1 MNKKILDILEFDQIK
16 AQLAQS
22 LSTSQGQ
29 AEMANLS
36 PISDKVR
43 IQKWFDELSE
53 FGTIVQENGP
63 VPLSN
68 TADLTEI
75 LRRIELDASL
85 ASQEFAKIKKVLRL
99 ANETRRFFEQAV
111 NVSFPILGQ
120 TIDKFVDVS
129 YLLGLLQVID
139 AAGALSDTA
148 SDKLFTLRQNIKK
161 GDAEVKK
168 ILAEILSK
176 SQASLTESIITIRQG
191 RPVLPVRSDSKN
203 KIPGIVH
210 DMSASGQTFY
220 IEPNRVV
227 QLNNDIAQ
235 KKIEEKNEVARI
247 LRELA
252 EAIKPHIDD
261 IRQNTWL
268 IGQIDLINAKYRY
281 QIAQKAT
288 VPQISD
294 HKAIKLYAARHPL
307 IEPKIVVANDL
318 LFDQTL
324 ETIVI
329 TGPNTGGKTITLKTL
344 GVAQLMAQSG
354 LPILADLGSQVGIF
368 TEIFADIGDEQSI
381 AQSLSTFSSHMTNIV
396 KILDQVDA
404 KSLVLF
410 DELGAGTDP
419 KEGAALAISIL
430 DFLKTKHAKTL
441 ATTHYP
447 ELKAYGVESVGVE
460 NASMAFDLDNFR
472 PTYRLVQGVPG
483 RSNALVISRRLG
495 LPSQILEEAAGFLT
509 EDEHD
514 VNVMIASLEQKN
526 QEMTESARQIKSLE
540 KDNQLLHHDLTRALE
555 NFNRDRE
562 KELNKARQ
570 EAQDIVKVAVE
581 EADHILKN
589 LQEKSL
595 LKPHEII
602 DAKHQLGELAP
613 EIVDL
618 SKNKVLKKAKAKRGL
633 KPGVEV
639 LVLSYNQRGNLVRLA
654 KDGRWEVQMGLITT
668 KLSEDEFEPIEPE
681 ETVKKVKTK
690 AVKKTVTSNIKA
702 QLDLRGVRYEEAQK
716 MLDDYMDQALLANLH
731 QITIVHGIGTGVI
744 RDMVREYLQRSRH
757 VKSYTYAPQNAGGS
771 GASIVT
777 LKKRIN

>member
-148 SDKLFTLRQNIKK
+148 SDKLYTLRQNIKK

-307 IEPKIVVANDL
+307 IDPKIVVANDL

-430 DFLKTKHAKTL
+430 DFLKAKHAKTL

-483 RSNALVISRRLG
+483 RSNALEISRRLG

-526 QEMTESARQIKSLE
+526 QEMTESARQIKTLE

-777 LKKRIN
+777 LK

>member
-1 MNKKILDILEFDQIK
+1 MMNKKILDILEFDQIK

-120 TIDKFVDVS
+120 TIDKFVDIS
-129 YLLGLLQVID
+129 YLLGILQVID

-148 SDKLFTLRQNIKK
+148 SDKLYTLRQNIKK

-307 IEPKIVVANDL
+307 IDPKIVVANDL

-354 LPILADLGSQVGIF
+354 LPILSDLGSQVGIF

-483 RSNALVISRRLG
+483 RSNALEISRRLG

-777 LKKRIN
+777 LK

>member
-148 SDKLFTLRQNIKK
+148 SDKLYTLRQNIKK

-307 IEPKIVVANDL
+307 IDPKIVVANDL

-430 DFLKTKHAKTL
+430 DFLKAKHAKTL

-483 RSNALVISRRLG
+483 RSNALEISRRLG

-526 QEMTESARQIKSLE
+526 QEMTESARQIKTLE

-757 VKSYTYAPQNAGGS
+757 VKSYTYAQQNAGGS

-777 LKKRIN
+777 LK

>member
-307 IEPKIVVANDL
+307 IDPKIVVANDL

-381 AQSLSTFSSHMTNIV
+381 AQSLSTFSSHMTNIG

-483 RSNALVISRRLG
+483 RSNALEISRRLG

-777 LKKRIN
+777 LK

>member
-16 AQLAQS
+16 AQIARS

-29 AEMANLS
+29 NEMAHLS
-36 PISDKVR
+36 PISDKAR

-85 ASQEFAKIKKVLRL
+85 ASQEFAKVKKVLRL
-99 ANETRRFFEQAV
+99 ANETRHFFEQAV
-111 NVSFPILGQ
+111 NVSFPVLGQ
-120 TIDKFVDVS
+120 TIDKFVDVA

-139 AAGALSDTA
+139 SAGALSDTA
-148 SDKLFTLRQNIKK
+148 SDKLYTLRQNIKK

-176 SQASLTESIITIRQG
+176 SQSSLTESIITIRQG
-191 RPVLPVRSDSKN
+191 RPVLAVRSDSKN
-203 KIPGIVH
+203 KVPGIVH

-281 QIAQKAT
+281 QVAQKAT
-288 VPQISD
+288 VPLISD

-307 IEPKIVVANDL
+307 IDPKVVVANDL
-318 LFDQTL
+318 FFDQTL

-344 GVAQLMAQSG
+344 GVVQLMAQSG

-396 KILDQVDA
+396 SILGQVDA

-430 DFLKTKHAKTL
+430 DFLKSKHVKTL

-447 ELKAYGVESVGVE
+447 ELKAYGVESDGVE

-483 RSNALVISRRLG
+483 RSNALEISRRLG
-495 LPSQILEEAAGFLT
+495 LPTQILAEAAGFLT

-526 QEMTESARQIKSLE
+526 QEMLESAKQIKVLE
-540 KDNQLLHHDLTRALE
+540 KDNELLHHDLSRALE
-555 NFNRDRE
+555 TFNRDRE
-562 KELNKARQ
+562 KELNKARE

-581 EADHILKN
+581 EADNILKN

-618 SKNKVLKKAKAKRGL
+618 SKNKILKKAKAKRGL

-639 LVLSYNQRGNLVRLA
+639 LVLSYNQRGNLVRLV

-681 ETVKKVKTK
+681 ETVKKTKTK

-777 LKKRIN
+777 LK

>member
-129 YLLGLLQVID
+129 YLLGILQVID

-307 IEPKIVVANDL
+307 IDPKIVVANDL

-430 DFLKTKHAKTL
+430 DFLKAKHAKTL

-483 RSNALVISRRLG
+483 RSNALEISRRLG
-495 LPSQILEEAAGFLT
+495 LSSQILEEAAGFLT

-777 LKKRIN
+777 LK

>member
-16 AQLAQS
+16 AQIAQS

-29 AEMANLS
+29 NEMARLS
-36 PISDKVR
+36 PISDKAR

-53 FGTIVQENGP
+53 FGAIVQENGP

-129 YLLGLLQVID
+129 YLLGILQVID

-307 IEPKIVVANDL
+307 IDPKIVVANDL

-483 RSNALVISRRLG
+483 RSNALEISRRLG
-495 LPSQILEEAAGFLT
+495 LPTQILEEAAGFLT

-526 QEMTESARQIKSLE
+526 QEMTESAKQIKALE
-540 KDNQLLHHDLTRALE
+540 KDNELLHHDLSRALE
-555 NFNRDRE
+555 TFNRDRE

-581 EADHILKN
+581 EADNILKN

-639 LVLSYNQRGNLVRLA
+639 LVLSYNQRGNLIRLA

-681 ETVKKVKTK
+681 ETVKKTKTK

-757 VKSYTYAPQNAGGS
+757 VKSYSYAPQNAGGS

-777 LKKRIN
+777 LK

>member
-129 YLLGLLQVID
+129 YLLGILQVID

-307 IEPKIVVANDL
+307 IDPKIVVANDL

-354 LPILADLGSQVGIF
+354 LPILSDLGSQVGIF

-483 RSNALVISRRLG
+483 RSNALEISRRLG

-668 KLSEDEFEPIEPE
+668 KLSEDEFEPIEPD

-777 LKKRIN
+777 LK

>member
-16 AQLAQS
+16 AQIARS

-29 AEMANLS
+29 NEMAHLS
-36 PISDKVR
+36 PISDKAR

-85 ASQEFAKIKKVLRL
+85 ASQEFAKVKKVLRL
-99 ANETRRFFEQAV
+99 ANETRHFFEQAV
-111 NVSFPILGQ
+111 NVSFPVLGQ
-120 TIDKFVDVS
+120 TIDKFVDVA

-139 AAGALSDTA
+139 SAGALSDTA
-148 SDKLFTLRQNIKK
+148 SDKLYTLRQNIKK

-176 SQASLTESIITIRQG
+176 SQSSLTESIITIRQG
-191 RPVLPVRSDSKN
+191 RPVLAVRSDSKN
-203 KIPGIVH
+203 KVPGIVH

-281 QIAQKAT
+281 QVAQKAT
-288 VPQISD
+288 VPLISD

-307 IEPKIVVANDL
+307 IDPKVVVANDL
-318 LFDQTL
+318 FFDQTL

-344 GVAQLMAQSG
+344 GVVQLMAQSG

-396 KILDQVDA
+396 SILGQVDA

-430 DFLKTKHAKTL
+430 DFLKSKHVKTL

-447 ELKAYGVESVGVE
+447 ELKAYGVESDGVE

-483 RSNALVISRRLG
+483 RSNALEISRRLG
-495 LPSQILEEAAGFLT
+495 LPTQILAEAAGFLT

-526 QEMTESARQIKSLE
+526 QEMLESAKQIKVLE
-540 KDNQLLHHDLTRALE
+540 KDNELLHHDLSRALE
-555 NFNRDRE
+555 TFNRDRE
-562 KELNKARQ
+562 KELNKARE

-581 EADHILKN
+581 EADNILKN

-618 SKNKVLKKAKAKRGL
+618 SKNKILKKAKAKRGL

-639 LVLSYNQRGNLVRLA
+639 LVLSYNQRGNLVRLV

-681 ETVKKVKTK
+681 ETVKKTKTK

-731 QITIVHGIGTGVI
+731 QITIIHGIGTGVI

-777 LKKRIN
+777 LK

>member
-1 MNKKILDILEFDQIK
+1 MMNKKILDILEFDQIK

-120 TIDKFVDVS
+120 TIDKFVDIS
-129 YLLGLLQVID
+129 YLLGILQVID

-148 SDKLFTLRQNIKK
+148 SDKLYTLRQNIKK

-307 IEPKIVVANDL
+307 IDPKIVVANDL

-354 LPILADLGSQVGIF
+354 LPILSDLGSQVGIF

-483 RSNALVISRRLG
+483 RSNALEISRRLD

-777 LKKRIN
+777 LK

>member
-16 AQLAQS
+16 AQIARS

-29 AEMANLS
+29 NEMAHLS
-36 PISDKVR
+36 PISDKAR

-99 ANETRRFFEQAV
+99 ANETRHFFEQAV
-111 NVSFPILGQ
+111 NVSFPVLGQ
-120 TIDKFVDVS
+120 TIDKFVDVA

-139 AAGALSDTA
+139 SAGALSDTA
-148 SDKLFTLRQNIKK
+148 SDKLYTLRQNIKK

-176 SQASLTESIITIRQG
+176 SQSSLTESIITIRQG
-191 RPVLPVRSDSKN
+191 RPVLAVRSDSKN
-203 KIPGIVH
+203 KVPGIVH

-281 QIAQKAT
+281 QVAQKAT
-288 VPQISD
+288 VPLISD
-294 HKAIKLYAARHPL
+294 HKAVKLYAARHPL
-307 IEPKIVVANDL
+307 IDPKVVVANDL
-318 LFDQTL
+318 FFDQTL

-344 GVAQLMAQSG
+344 GVVQLMAQSG

-396 KILDQVDA
+396 SILGQVDA

-430 DFLKTKHAKTL
+430 DFLKSKHVKTL

-447 ELKAYGVESVGVE
+447 ELKAYGVESDGVE

-483 RSNALVISRRLG
+483 RSNALEISRRLG
-495 LPSQILEEAAGFLT
+495 LPTQILAEAAGFLT

-526 QEMTESARQIKSLE
+526 QEMLESAKQIKVLE
-540 KDNQLLHHDLTRALE
+540 KDNELLHHDLSRALE
-555 NFNRDRE
+555 TFNRDRE
-562 KELNKARQ
+562 KELNKARE

-581 EADHILKN
+581 EADNILKN

-618 SKNKVLKKAKAKRGL
+618 SKNKILKKAKAKRGL

-639 LVLSYNQRGNLVRLA
+639 LVLSYNQRGNLVRLV

-681 ETVKKVKTK
+681 ETVKKTKTK

-731 QITIVHGIGTGVI
+731 QITIIHGIGTGVI

-777 LKKRIN
+777 LK

>member
-1 MNKKILDILEFDQIK
+1 MNNKILVTLEFDQIK
-16 AQLAQS
+16 AQVSQS

-29 AEMANLS
+29 AEMQDLA
-36 PISDKVR
+36 PITDRDR
-43 IQKWFDELSE
+43 IQKWFAELVE
-53 FGTIVQENGP
+53 FGNIVQENGP
-63 VPLSN
+63 VPLAN

-99 ANETRRFFEQAV
+99 VNETRRFFEHAV
-111 NVSFPILGQ
+111 NVSFPVLSQ
-120 TIDKFVDVS
+120 TLDKFVDVR
-129 YLLGLLQVID
+129 YLLGLLQIID
-139 AAGALSDTA
+139 SAGALADTA
-148 SDKLFTLRQNIKK
+148 SSHLFSLRQTIKK
-161 GDAEVKK
+161 SDSDVKK

-176 SQASLTESIITIRQG
+176 SQDHLTENIITIRQG
-191 RPVLPVRSDSKN
+191 RPVLAVRSDSKN
-203 KIPGIVH
+203 KIPGVVH

-227 QLNNDIAQ
+227 TLNNDIAQ
-235 KKIEEKNEVARI
+235 KRIEEKNEVARI

-252 EAIKPHIDD
+252 EAIKPHTPD

-281 QIAQKAT
+281 QLANKAT
-288 VPQISD
+288 IPTISD
-294 HKAIKLYAARHPL
+294 HKAIKLYDARHPL
-307 IEPKIVVANDL
+307 IDPKTVVANDL
-318 LFDQTL
+318 FFDQTL

-354 LPILADLGSQVGIF
+354 LPILADHGSQVGIF

-396 KILDQVDA
+396 KILGQVDH

-430 DFLKTKHAKTL
+430 DFLKARHAKTL

-447 ELKAYGVESVGVE
+447 ELKAYGVETDGVE
-460 NASMAFDLDNFR
+460 NASMAFDLDNFK

-483 RSNALVISRRLG
+483 RSNALEISRRLG
-495 LPSQILEEAAGFLT
+495 LDSSILAEAAGFLT

-526 QEMTESARQIKSLE
+526 QDLTASVANIRILE
-540 KDNQLLHHDLTRALE
+540 KENKLLHQDLSKSVET
-555 NFNRDRE
+555 FKRDRE
-562 KELNKARQ
+562 KALNEARQ
-570 EAQDIVKVAVE
+570 EAQDIVKVAID
-581 EADHILKN
+581 EADTILKN
-589 LQEKSL
+589 LQDKSL

-602 DAKHQLGELAP
+602 EAKHQLGELAP
-613 EIVDL
+613 ELVDL

-639 LVLSYNQRGNLVRLA
+639 LVLSYNQRGNLIRLA

-668 KLSEDEFEPIEPE
+668 KLSEDEFDPIESE
-681 ETVKKVKTK
+681 EITKKVKTK
-690 AVKKTVTSNIKA
+690 AVKKTVTSHIQA
-702 QLDLRGVRYEEAQK
+702 QLDLRGTRFEEAQK
-716 MLDDYMDQALLANLH
+716 QLDDYLDQALLANLH
-731 QITIVHGIGTGVI
+731 QITVVHGIGTGVI
-744 RDMVREYLQRSRH
+744 REMVREYLQRSRH

-771 GASIVT
+771 GATIVT
-777 LKKRIN
+777 LK

>member
-1 MNKKILDILEFDQIK
+1 MTMNKKILDILEFDQIK
-16 AQLAQS
+16 AQIARS

-29 AEMANLS
+29 NEMAHLS
-36 PISDKVR
+36 PISDKAR

-99 ANETRRFFEQAV
+99 ANETRHFFEQAV
-111 NVSFPILGQ
+111 NVSFPVLGQ
-120 TIDKFVDVS
+120 TIDKFVDVA

-139 AAGALSDTA
+139 SAGALSDTA
-148 SDKLFTLRQNIKK
+148 SDKLYTLRQNIKK

-176 SQASLTESIITIRQG
+176 SQSSLTESIITIRQG
-191 RPVLPVRSDSKN
+191 RPVLAVRSDSKN
-203 KIPGIVH
+203 KVPGIVH

-281 QIAQKAT
+281 QVAQKAT
-288 VPQISD
+288 VPLISD

-307 IEPKIVVANDL
+307 IDPKVVVANDL
-318 LFDQTL
+318 FFDQTL

-344 GVAQLMAQSG
+344 GVVQLMAQSG

-396 KILDQVDA
+396 SILGQVDA

-430 DFLKTKHAKTL
+430 DFLKSKHVKTL

-447 ELKAYGVESVGVE
+447 ELKAYGVESDGVE

-483 RSNALVISRRLG
+483 RSNALEISRRLG
-495 LPSQILEEAAGFLT
+495 LPTQILAEAAGFLT

-526 QEMTESARQIKSLE
+526 QEMLESAKQIKVLE
-540 KDNQLLHHDLTRALE
+540 KDNELLHHDLSRALE
-555 NFNRDRE
+555 TFNRDRE
-562 KELNKARQ
+562 KELNKARE

-581 EADHILKN
+581 EADNILKN

-618 SKNKVLKKAKAKRGL
+618 SKNKILKKAKAKRGL

-639 LVLSYNQRGNLVRLA
+639 LVLSYNQRGNLVRLV

-681 ETVKKVKTK
+681 ETVKKTKTK

-731 QITIVHGIGTGVI
+731 QITIIHGIGTGVI

-777 LKKRIN
+777 LK

>member
-307 IEPKIVVANDL
+307 IDPKIVVANDL

-777 LKKRIN
+777 LK

>member
-16 AQLAQS
+16 AQIARS

-29 AEMANLS
+29 NEMAHLS
-36 PISDKVR
+36 PISDKAR

-99 ANETRRFFEQAV
+99 ANETRHFFEQAV
-111 NVSFPILGQ
+111 NVSFPVLGQ
-120 TIDKFVDVS
+120 TIDKFVDVA

-139 AAGALSDTA
+139 SAGALSDTA
-148 SDKLFTLRQNIKK
+148 SDKLYTLRQNIKK

-176 SQASLTESIITIRQG
+176 SQSSLTESIITIRQG
-191 RPVLPVRSDSKN
+191 RPVLAVRSDSKN
-203 KIPGIVH
+203 KVPGIVH

-281 QIAQKAT
+281 QVAQKAT
-288 VPQISD
+288 VPLISD

-307 IEPKIVVANDL
+307 IDPKVVVANDL
-318 LFDQTL
+318 FFDQTL

-344 GVAQLMAQSG
+344 GVVQLMAQSG

-396 KILDQVDA
+396 SILGQVDA

-430 DFLKTKHAKTL
+430 DFLKSKHVKTL

-447 ELKAYGVESVGVE
+447 ELKAYGVESDGVE

-483 RSNALVISRRLG
+483 RSNALEISRRLG
-495 LPSQILEEAAGFLT
+495 LPTQILAEAAGFLT

-526 QEMTESARQIKSLE
+526 QEMLESAKQIKVLE
-540 KDNQLLHHDLTRALE
+540 KDNELLHHDLSRALE
-555 NFNRDRE
+555 TFNRDRE

-581 EADHILKN
+581 EADIILKN

-681 ETVKKVKTK
+681 EMVKKTKTK

-777 LKKRIN
+777 LK

>member
-43 IQKWFDELSE
+43 IQRWFDELSE

-483 RSNALVISRRLG
+483 RSNALEISRRLG

-777 LKKRIN
+777 LK

>member
-16 AQLAQS
+16 AQIARS

-29 AEMANLS
+29 NEMAHLS
-36 PISDKVR
+36 PISDKAR

-99 ANETRRFFEQAV
+99 ANETRHFFEQAV
-111 NVSFPILGQ
+111 NVSFPVLGQ
-120 TIDKFVDVS
+120 TIDKFVDVA

-139 AAGALSDTA
+139 SAGALSDTA
-148 SDKLFTLRQNIKK
+148 SDKLYTLRQNIKK

-176 SQASLTESIITIRQG
+176 SQSSLTESIITIRQG
-191 RPVLPVRSDSKN
+191 RPVLAVRSDSKN
-203 KIPGIVH
+203 KVPGIVH

-281 QIAQKAT
+281 QVAQKAT
-288 VPQISD
+288 VPLISD
-294 HKAIKLYAARHPL
+294 HKAVKLYAARHPL
-307 IEPKIVVANDL
+307 IDPKVVVANYL
-318 LFDQTL
+318 FFDQTL

-344 GVAQLMAQSG
+344 GVVQLMAQSG

-396 KILDQVDA
+396 SILGQVDA

-430 DFLKTKHAKTL
+430 DFLKSKHVKTL

-447 ELKAYGVESVGVE
+447 ELKAYGVESDGVE

-483 RSNALVISRRLG
+483 RSNALEISRRLG
-495 LPSQILEEAAGFLT
+495 LPTQILAEAAGFLT

-526 QEMTESARQIKSLE
+526 QEMLESAKQIKVLE
-540 KDNQLLHHDLTRALE
+540 KDNEFLHHDLSRALE
-555 NFNRDRE
+555 TFNRDRE
-562 KELNKARQ
+562 KELNKARE

-581 EADHILKN
+581 EADNILKN

-618 SKNKVLKKAKAKRGL
+618 SKNKILKKAKAKRGL

-639 LVLSYNQRGNLVRLA
+639 LVLSYNQRGNLVRLV

-681 ETVKKVKTK
+681 ETVKKTKTK

-731 QITIVHGIGTGVI
+731 QITIIHGIGTGVI

-777 LKKRIN
+777 LK

>member
-1 MNKKILDILEFDQIK
+1 MNNKILVTLEFDQIK
-16 AQLAQS
+16 AQVSQS

-29 AEMANLS
+29 AEMQDLA
-36 PISDKVR
+36 PITDRDR
-43 IQKWFDELSE
+43 IQKWFAELVE
-53 FGTIVQENGP
+53 FGNIVQENGP
-63 VPLSN
+63 VPLAN

-99 ANETRRFFEQAV
+99 VNETRRFFEHAV
-111 NVSFPILGQ
+111 NVSFPVLSQ
-120 TIDKFVDVS
+120 TLDKFVDVG
-129 YLLGLLQVID
+129 YLLGLLQIID
-139 AAGALSDTA
+139 SAGALADTA
-148 SDKLFTLRQNIKK
+148 SSHLFSLRQTIKK
-161 GDAEVKK
+161 SDSDVKK

-176 SQASLTESIITIRQG
+176 SQDHLTENIITIRQG
-191 RPVLPVRSDSKN
+191 RPVLAVRSDSKN
-203 KIPGIVH
+203 KIPGVVH

-227 QLNNDIAQ
+227 TLNNDIAQ
-235 KKIEEKNEVARI
+235 KRIEEKNEVARI

-252 EAIKPHIDD
+252 EGIKPHTPD

-281 QIAQKAT
+281 QLANKAT
-288 VPQISD
+288 IPTISD
-294 HKAIKLYAARHPL
+294 HKAIKLYDARHPL
-307 IEPKIVVANDL
+307 IDPKTVVANDL
-318 LFDQTL
+318 FFDQTL

-354 LPILADLGSQVGIF
+354 LPILADHGSQVGIF

-396 KILDQVDA
+396 KILGQVDH

-430 DFLKTKHAKTL
+430 DFLKARHAKTL

-447 ELKAYGVESVGVE
+447 ELKAYGVETDGVE
-460 NASMAFDLDNFR
+460 NASMAFDLDNFK

-483 RSNALVISRRLG
+483 RSNALEISRRLG
-495 LPSQILEEAAGFLT
+495 LDSSILAEAAGFLT

-526 QEMTESARQIKSLE
+526 QDLTASVANIRILE
-540 KDNQLLHHDLTRALE
+540 KENKLLHQDLSKSVET
-555 NFNRDRE
+555 FKRDRE
-562 KELNKARQ
+562 KALNEARQ
-570 EAQDIVKVAVE
+570 EAQDIVKVAID
-581 EADHILKN
+581 EADTILKT

-602 DAKHQLGELAP
+602 EAKHQLGELAP
-613 EIVDL
+613 ELVDL

-639 LVLSYNQRGNLVRLA
+639 LVLSYNQRGNLIRLA

-668 KLSEDEFEPIEPE
+668 KLSEDEFDPIESE
-681 ETVKKVKTK
+681 EITKKVKTK
-690 AVKKTVTSNIKA
+690 AVKKTVTSHIQA
-702 QLDLRGVRYEEAQK
+702 QLDLRGTRFEEAQK
-716 MLDDYMDQALLANLH
+716 QLDDYLDQALLANLH
-731 QITIVHGIGTGVI
+731 QITVVHGIGTGVI
-744 RDMVREYLQRSRH
+744 REMVREYLQRSRH

-771 GASIVT
+771 GATIVT
-777 LKKRIN
+777 LK

>member
-29 AEMANLS
+29 AEMANLF

-43 IQKWFDELSE
+43 IQRWFDELSE

-307 IEPKIVVANDL
+307 IDPKIVVANDL

-483 RSNALVISRRLG
+483 RSNALEISRRLG

-777 LKKRIN
+777 LK

>member
-307 IEPKIVVANDL
+307 IDPKIVVANDL

-526 QEMTESARQIKSLE
+526 QEMTESARQIKTLE

-654 KDGRWEVQMGLITT
+654 KDGHWEVQMGLITT

-777 LKKRIN
+777 LK

>member
-120 TIDKFVDVS
+120 TIDKFVDIS
-129 YLLGLLQVID
+129 YLLGILQVID

-148 SDKLFTLRQNIKK
+148 SDKLYTLRQNIKK

-235 KKIEEKNEVARI
+235 KKIEEKNEVASI

-307 IEPKIVVANDL
+307 IDPKIVVANDL

-483 RSNALVISRRLG
+483 RSNALEISRRLG

-777 LKKRIN
+777 LK

>member
-129 YLLGLLQVID
+129 YLLGILQVID

-307 IEPKIVVANDL
+307 IDPKIVVANDL

-483 RSNALVISRRLG
+483 RSNALEISRRLG

-777 LKKRIN
+777 LK

>member
-29 AEMANLS
+29 AEMANLF

-43 IQKWFDELSE
+43 IQRWFDELSE

-307 IEPKIVVANDL
+307 IDPKIVVANDL

-668 KLSEDEFEPIEPE
+668 KLSEDEFEPVEPE

-777 LKKRIN
+777 LK

>member
-1 MNKKILDILEFDQIK
+1 MNNKILVTLEFDQIK
-16 AQLAQS
+16 AQVSQS

-29 AEMANLS
+29 AEMQDLA
-36 PISDKVR
+36 PITDRDR
-43 IQKWFDELSE
+43 IQKWFAELVE
-53 FGTIVQENGP
+53 FGNIVQENGP
-63 VPLSN
+63 VPLAN

-99 ANETRRFFEQAV
+99 VNETRRFFEHAV
-111 NVSFPILGQ
+111 NVSFPVLSQ
-120 TIDKFVDVS
+120 TLDKFVDVG
-129 YLLGLLQVID
+129 YLLGLLQIID
-139 AAGALSDTA
+139 SAGALADTA
-148 SDKLFTLRQNIKK
+148 SSHLFSLRQTIKK
-161 GDAEVKK
+161 SDSDVKK

-176 SQASLTESIITIRQG
+176 SQDHLTENIITIRQG
-191 RPVLPVRSDSKN
+191 RPVLAVRSDSKN
-203 KIPGIVH
+203 KIPGVVH

-227 QLNNDIAQ
+227 TLNNDISQ
-235 KKIEEKNEVARI
+235 KRIEEKNEVARI

-252 EAIKPHIDD
+252 EAIKPHTPD

-281 QIAQKAT
+281 QLAKKAT
-288 VPQISD
+288 IPTISD
-294 HKAIKLYAARHPL
+294 HKAIKLYDARHPL
-307 IEPKIVVANDL
+307 IDPKTVVANDL
-318 LFDQTL
+318 FFDQTL

-354 LPILADLGSQVGIF
+354 LPILADHGSQVGIF

-396 KILDQVDA
+396 KILGQVDH

-430 DFLKTKHAKTL
+430 DFLKARHAKTL

-447 ELKAYGVESVGVE
+447 ELKAYGVETEGVE
-460 NASMAFDLDNFR
+460 NASMAFDLDNFK

-483 RSNALVISRRLG
+483 RSNALEISRRLG
-495 LPSQILEEAAGFLT
+495 LDSSILAEAAGFLT

-526 QEMTESARQIKSLE
+526 QDLTTSVANIRILE
-540 KDNQLLHHDLTRALE
+540 KENKGLHQDLSKSVET
-555 NFNRDRE
+555 FKRDRE
-562 KELNKARQ
+562 KALNEARQ
-570 EAQDIVKVAVE
+570 EAQDIVKVAID
-581 EADHILKN
+581 EADTILKT

-602 DAKHQLGELAP
+602 EAKHQLGELAP
-613 EIVDL
+613 ELVDL

-639 LVLSYNQRGNLVRLA
+639 LVLSYNQRGNLIRLA

-668 KLSEDEFEPIEPE
+668 KLSEDEFDPIESE
-681 ETVKKVKTK
+681 DITKKVKTK
-690 AVKKTVTSNIKA
+690 AVKKTVTSHIQA
-702 QLDLRGVRYEEAQK
+702 QLDLRGTRFEEAQK
-716 MLDDYMDQALLANLH
+716 QLDDYLDQALLANLH
-731 QITIVHGIGTGVI
+731 QITVVHGIGTGVI
-744 RDMVREYLQRSRH
+744 REMVREYLQRSRH

-771 GASIVT
+771 GATIVT
-777 LKKRIN
+777 LK

>member
-129 YLLGLLQVID
+129 YLLGILQVID

-307 IEPKIVVANDL
+307 IDPKIVVANDL

-483 RSNALVISRRLG
+483 RSNAREISRRLG

-777 LKKRIN
+777 LK

>member
-1 MNKKILDILEFDQIK
+1 MNKKILTSLEFDQIK
-16 AQLAQS
+16 TQVADFLV
-22 LSTSQGQ
+22 TSQGQ
-29 AEMANLS
+29 AEMRHLA
-36 PISDKVR
+36 PITDKVR
-43 IQKWFDELSE
+43 IQKWFDELTE
-53 FGTIVQENGP
+53 FANIIQENGP

-68 TADLTEI
+68 TADLTDS

-85 ASQEFAKIKKVLRL
+85 SSQEFAKIKKVLRL
-99 ANETRRFFEQAV
+99 VNETRHFFETAV
-111 NVSFPILGQ
+111 NVSFPVLNE
-120 TIDKFVDVS
+120 TLEKFVDVA

-139 AAGALSDTA
+139 AAGALADTA
-148 SDKLFTLRQNIKK
+148 SDKLFSLRQSIKK
-161 GDAEVKK
+161 SDSDVKK

-176 SQASLTESIITIRQG
+176 SQAHLTENIITMRQG
-191 RPVLPVRSDSKN
+191 RPVLAVRSDSKN

-210 DMSASGQTFY
+210 DMSASGQTYY

-227 QLNNDIAQ
+227 QLNHDIAQ
-235 KKIEEKNEVARI
+235 KRIEEKNEVARI
-247 LRELA
+247 LRALA
-252 EAIKPHIDD
+252 EAMQPHVPD

-281 QIAQKAT
+281 QLAQKAS
-288 VPQISD
+288 VPLISD
-294 HKAIKLYAARHPL
+294 HKAIKLYGAKHPL
-307 IEPKIVVANDL
+307 IDPKTVVTNDI
-318 LFDQTL
+318 LFEQTL
-324 ETIVI
+324 DTIVI
-329 TGPNTGGKTITLKTL
+329 TGSNTGGKTITLKTL

-354 LPILADLGSQVGIF
+354 LPILAESGSQVGIF

-396 KILDQVDA
+396 SILEQVNQS
-404 KSLVLF
+404 SLVLF

-447 ELKAYGVESVGVE
+447 ELKAYGVETQGVE
-460 NASMAFDLDNFR
+460 NASMSFDLVHFK

-483 RSNALVISRRLG
+483 RSNALEISRRLG
-495 LPSQILEEAAGFLT
+495 LPTQILTEAAGFLT

-514 VNVMIASLEQKN
+514 VNVMIASLERKN
-526 QEMTESARQIKSLE
+526 EEMTEATQQIKALE
-540 KDNQLLHHDLTRALE
+540 KDNRLLHHDLTRALE
-555 NFNRDRE
+555 TFNRDRE

-581 EADHILKN
+581 KADTILKN

-595 LKPHEII
+595 LKPHEVI

-613 EIVDL
+613 ELVDL

-633 KPGVEV
+633 KPGAEV

-668 KLSEDEFEPIEPE
+668 KLTEDEFEPIEVE
-681 ETVKKVKTK
+681 QETKKVKTK
-690 AVKKTVTSNIKA
+690 AVKKTVTSNVKA
-702 QLDLRGVRYEEAQK
+702 QLDLRGTRYEEAQK
-716 MLDDYMDQALLANLH
+716 MLDDYIDQALLANLH
-731 QITIVHGIGTGVI
+731 QISIVHGIGTGVI
-744 RDMVREYLQRSRH
+744 REMVRNYLQNSRH

-771 GASIVT
+771 GATIVT
-777 LKKRIN
+777 LK

>member
-307 IEPKIVVANDL
+307 IDPKIVVANDL

-483 RSNALVISRRLG
+483 RSNALEISRRLG

-777 LKKRIN
+777 LK

>member
-16 AQLAQS
+16 AQIARS

-29 AEMANLS
+29 NEMAHLS
-36 PISDKVR
+36 PISDKSR

-99 ANETRRFFEQAV
+99 ANETRHFFEQAV
-111 NVSFPILGQ
+111 NVSFPVLGQ
-120 TIDKFVDVS
+120 TIDKFVDVA

-139 AAGALSDTA
+139 SAGALSDTA
-148 SDKLFTLRQNIKK
+148 SDKLYTLRQNIKK

-176 SQASLTESIITIRQG
+176 SQSSLTESIITIRQG
-191 RPVLPVRSDSKN
+191 RPVLAVRSDSKN
-203 KIPGIVH
+203 KVPGIVH

-281 QIAQKAT
+281 QVAQKAT
-288 VPQISD
+288 VPLISD

-307 IEPKIVVANDL
+307 IDPKVVVANDL
-318 LFDQTL
+318 FFDQTL

-344 GVAQLMAQSG
+344 GVVQLMAQSG

-396 KILDQVDA
+396 SILGQVDA

-430 DFLKTKHAKTL
+430 DFLKSKHVKTL

-447 ELKAYGVESVGVE
+447 ELKAYGVESDGVE

-483 RSNALVISRRLG
+483 RSNALEISRRLG
-495 LPSQILEEAAGFLT
+495 LPTQILAEAAGFLT

-526 QEMTESARQIKSLE
+526 QEMLESAKQIKVLE
-540 KDNQLLHHDLTRALE
+540 KDNELLHHDLSRALE
-555 NFNRDRE
+555 TFNRDRE
-562 KELNKARQ
+562 KELNKARE

-581 EADHILKN
+581 EADNILKN

-618 SKNKVLKKAKAKRGL
+618 SKNKILKKAKAKRGL

-639 LVLSYNQRGNLVRLA
+639 LVLSYNQRGNLVRLV

-681 ETVKKVKTK
+681 ETVKKTKTK

-731 QITIVHGIGTGVI
+731 QITIIHGIGTGVI

-777 LKKRIN
+777 LK

>member
-29 AEMANLS
+29 AEMANLF

-85 ASQEFAKIKKVLRL
+85 ASQEFVKIKKVLRL

-129 YLLGLLQVID
+129 YLLGILQVID

-307 IEPKIVVANDL
+307 IDPKIVVANDL

-483 RSNALVISRRLG
+483 RSNALEISRRLG

-540 KDNQLLHHDLTRALE
+540 KDNQLLHHDLTRAFE

-777 LKKRIN
+777 LK

>member
-1 MNKKILDILEFDQIK
+1 MMNKKILDILEFDQIK

-307 IEPKIVVANDL
+307 IDPKIVVANDL

-381 AQSLSTFSSHMTNIV
+381 AQSLSTFSSHMTNIG

-483 RSNALVISRRLG
+483 RSNALEISRRLG

-777 LKKRIN
+777 LK

>member
-1 MNKKILDILEFDQIK
+1 MNNKILVTLEFDQIK
-16 AQLAQS
+16 AQVSQS

-29 AEMANLS
+29 AEMQDLA
-36 PISDKVR
+36 PITDRDR
-43 IQKWFDELSE
+43 IQKWFAELVE
-53 FGTIVQENGP
+53 FGNIVQENGP
-63 VPLSN
+63 VPLAN

-99 ANETRRFFEQAV
+99 VNETRRFFEHAV
-111 NVSFPILGQ
+111 NVSFPVLSQ
-120 TIDKFVDVS
+120 TLDKFVDVG
-129 YLLGLLQVID
+129 YLLGLLQIID
-139 AAGALSDTA
+139 SAGALADTA
-148 SDKLFTLRQNIKK
+148 SSHLFSLRQTIKK
-161 GDAEVKK
+161 SDSDVKK

-176 SQASLTESIITIRQG
+176 SQDHLTENIITIRQG
-191 RPVLPVRSDSKN
+191 RPVLAVRSDSKN
-203 KIPGIVH
+203 KIPGVVH

-227 QLNNDIAQ
+227 TLNNDIAQ
-235 KKIEEKNEVARI
+235 KRIEEKNEVSRI

-252 EAIKPHIDD
+252 EAIKPHTPD

-281 QIAQKAT
+281 QLANKAT
-288 VPQISD
+288 IPTISD
-294 HKAIKLYAARHPL
+294 HKAIKLYDARHPL
-307 IEPKIVVANDL
+307 IDPKTVVANDL
-318 LFDQTL
+318 FFDQTL

-354 LPILADLGSQVGIF
+354 LPILADHGSQVGIF

-396 KILDQVDA
+396 KILGQVDH

-430 DFLKTKHAKTL
+430 DFLKARHAKTL

-447 ELKAYGVESVGVE
+447 ELKAYGVETEGVE
-460 NASMAFDLDNFR
+460 NASMAFDLDNFK

-483 RSNALVISRRLG
+483 RSNALEISRRLG
-495 LPSQILEEAAGFLT
+495 LDSSILAEAAGFLT

-526 QEMTESARQIKSLE
+526 QDLTTSVANIRILE
-540 KDNQLLHHDLTRALE
+540 KENKLLHQDLSKSVE
-555 NFNRDRE
+555 SFKRDRE
-562 KELNKARQ
+562 KALNEARQ
-570 EAQDIVKVAVE
+570 EAQDIVKVAID
-581 EADHILKN
+581 EADTILKN
-589 LQEKSL
+589 LQDKSL

-602 DAKHQLGELAP
+602 EAKHQLGELAP
-613 EIVDL
+613 ELVDL

-639 LVLSYNQRGNLVRLA
+639 LVLSYNQRGNLIRLA

-668 KLSEDEFEPIEPE
+668 KLSEDEFDPIESE
-681 ETVKKVKTK
+681 EITKKVKTK
-690 AVKKTVTSNIKA
+690 AVKKTVTSHIQA
-702 QLDLRGVRYEEAQK
+702 QLDLRGTRFEEAQK
-716 MLDDYMDQALLANLH
+716 QLDDYLDQALLANLH
-731 QITIVHGIGTGVI
+731 QITVVHGIGTGVI
-744 RDMVREYLQRSRH
+744 REMVREYLQRSRH

-771 GASIVT
+771 GATIVT
-777 LKKRIN
+777 LK

>member
-129 YLLGLLQVID
+129 YLLGILQVID

-252 EAIKPHIDD
+252 EAIKPHIYD

-307 IEPKIVVANDL
+307 IDPKIVVANDL

-483 RSNALVISRRLG
+483 RSNALEISRRLG

-639 LVLSYNQRGNLVRLA
+639 LVLSYNQRGNLIRLA

-681 ETVKKVKTK
+681 ETVKKTKTK

-757 VKSYTYAPQNAGGS
+757 VKSYSYAPQNAGGS

-777 LKKRIN
+777 LK

>member
-1 MNKKILDILEFDQIK
+1 MMNKKILDILEFDQIK

-129 YLLGLLQVID
+129 YLLGILQVID

-307 IEPKIVVANDL
+307 IDPKIVVANDL

-483 RSNALVISRRLG
+483 RSNALEISRRLG

-526 QEMTESARQIKSLE
+526 QEMTESARQIKTLE

-777 LKKRIN
+777 LK

>member
-129 YLLGLLQVID
+129 YLLGILQVID

-235 KKIEEKNEVARI
+235 KKIEEKNEVASI

-307 IEPKIVVANDL
+307 IDPKIVVANDL

-354 LPILADLGSQVGIF
+354 LPILSDLGSQVGIF

-483 RSNALVISRRLG
+483 RSNALEISRRLG

-777 LKKRIN
+777 LK

>member
-29 AEMANLS
+29 AEMANLF

-43 IQKWFDELSE
+43 IQRWFDELSE

-307 IEPKIVVANDL
+307 IDPKIVVANDL

-483 RSNALVISRRLG
+483 RSNALEISRRLG

-668 KLSEDEFEPIEPE
+668 KLSEDEFEPVEPE

-777 LKKRIN
+777 LK

>member
-307 IEPKIVVANDL
+307 IDPKIVVANDL

-381 AQSLSTFSSHMTNIV
+381 AQSLSTFSSHMTNIG

-483 RSNALVISRRLG
+483 RSNALEISRRLG

-668 KLSEDEFEPIEPE
+668 KLSEDEFEPVEPE

-777 LKKRIN
+777 LK

>member
-307 IEPKIVVANDL
+307 IDPKIVVANDL

-483 RSNALVISRRLG
+483 RSNALEISRRLG

-526 QEMTESARQIKSLE
+526 QDMTESARQIKTLE

-654 KDGRWEVQMGLITT
+654 KDGHWEVQMGLITT

-777 LKKRIN
+777 LK

>member
-307 IEPKIVVANDL
+307 IDPKIVVANDL

-344 GVAQLMAQSG
+344 GVAQLMAQS
-354 LPILADLGSQVGIF
+354 
-368 TEIFADIGDEQSI
+368 
-381 AQSLSTFSSHMTNIV
+381 
-396 KILDQVDA
+396 
-404 KSLVLF
+404 
-410 DELGAGTDP
+410 
-419 KEGAALAISIL
+419 
-430 DFLKTKHAKTL
+430 
-441 ATTHYP
+441 
-447 ELKAYGVESVGVE
+447 
-460 NASMAFDLDNFR
+460 
-472 PTYRLVQGVPG
+472 
-483 RSNALVISRRLG
+483 
-495 LPSQILEEAAGFLT
+495 
-509 EDEHD
+509 
-514 VNVMIASLEQKN
+514 
-526 QEMTESARQIKSLE
+526 
-540 KDNQLLHHDLTRALE
+540 
-555 NFNRDRE
+555 
-562 KELNKARQ
+562 
-570 EAQDIVKVAVE
+570 
-581 EADHILKN
+581 
-589 LQEKSL
+589 
-595 LKPHEII
+595 
-602 DAKHQLGELAP
+602 
-613 EIVDL
+613 
-618 SKNKVLKKAKAKRGL
+618 
-633 KPGVEV
+633 
-639 LVLSYNQRGNLVRLA
+639 
-654 KDGRWEVQMGLITT
+654 
-668 KLSEDEFEPIEPE
+668 
-681 ETVKKVKTK
+681 
-690 AVKKTVTSNIKA
+690 
-702 QLDLRGVRYEEAQK
+702 
-716 MLDDYMDQALLANLH
+716 
-731 QITIVHGIGTGVI
+731 
-744 RDMVREYLQRSRH
+744 
-757 VKSYTYAPQNAGGS
+757 
-771 GASIVT
+771 
-777 LKKRIN
+777 

>member
-129 YLLGLLQVID
+129 YLLGILQVID

-307 IEPKIVVANDL
+307 IDPKIVVANDL

-777 LKKRIN
+777 LK